1 MNNIYN
7 NPKEEKK
14 SNPSGFIQS
23 KEYSLIMNDLLYR
36 LIISHNTEEIFFQVE
51 QKDESLLY
59 YYSNKYNYKD
69 IVSILKLPLEI
80 YNEPIKAIEVLNKAY
95 ENKKIILKFDE
106 NNTNILIVI
115 KLSLGFEEIECP
127 IMVKKIYFDLNGKFN
142 VILKELNSLKKNK
155 KKVLMDKE
163 LLEIEKKIFSLKE
176 SVEEHLN
183 KQQSTINSL
192 LAKISKNSEQLKS
205 NKNEIQTLK
214 NEISNIKGEVV
225 KFEQAF
231 GVNIHKKK
239 IHFKNKKSAEIKEP
253 IQLSKPIYQ
262 DIAYDIK
269 KLEQEEKEEFVFS
282 IILDGSQKVGKTSII
297 EKFIDNQNQISKN
310 DNPSFGYKI
319 ENKYIK
325 INDSVIKLEITDFTI
340 SDITRRSANNYK
352 NGDIIMFIYSI
363 DNNISLEKALNK
375 ISSLKSKSNQIY
387 FLIGN
392 KSDIENKKVSKK
404 EIEKAI
410 SKYNI
415 NFHMEVS
422 AKTGS
427 NIDNIFFE
435 GVKILYKNRKP
446 VSNNTAKVVELA
458 KGDEGKRKEGRLKF
472 LFPA

>member
-1 MNNIYN
+1 MDSQMNNIYK

-14 SNPSGFIQS
+14 NIGSSNEFLNANSSEILSENNPSGFIQC
-23 KEYSLIMNDLLYR
+23 KEYSLIMNDLLYG
-36 LIISHNTEEIFFQVE
+36 LIISYNTEEIFFQVE

-59 YYSNKYNYKD
+59 NYSNKYNYKD

-231 GVNIHKKK
+231 Y
-239 IHFKNKKSAEIKEP
+239 P
-253 IQLSKPIYQ
+253 W
-262 DIAYDIK
+262 
-269 KLEQEEKEEFVFS
+269 
-282 IILDGSQKVGKTSII
+282 
-297 EKFIDNQNQISKN
+297 
-310 DNPSFGYKI
+310 
-319 ENKYIK
+319 
-325 INDSVIKLEITDFTI
+325 
-340 SDITRRSANNYK
+340 
-352 NGDIIMFIYSI
+352 
-363 DNNISLEKALNK
+363 LN
-375 ISSLKSKSNQIY
+375 
-387 FLIGN
+387 
-392 KSDIENKKVSKK
+392 
-404 EIEKAI
+404 
-410 SKYNI
+410 
-415 NFHMEVS
+415 HME
-422 AKTGS
+422 
-427 NIDNIFFE
+427 
-435 GVKILYKNRKP
+435 
-446 VSNNTAKVVELA
+446 
-458 KGDEGKRKEGRLKF
+458 
-472 LFPA
+472 